1 MEEMAMPDADTTDI
15 NPNELD
21 EVYVAGTSS
30 ARAYH
35 LTATC
40 NRLKQEPHPR
50 DPAIAANWYRPCGYC
65 VSEGHPGGGSPSDA
79 AEEGDT
85 TDLTAADV
93 AAAMETLH
101 ADPDTP
107 EGLGEHGGLRTA
119 QLVAHFDSRYWHIEM
134 LLDRLR
140 DEGRVEQAFAYHP
153 SAGEPIS
160 TWRLVEVE
168 DE

>member
-1 MEEMAMPDADTTDI
+1 MPDADTTDI
-15 NPNELD
+15 NLDELD
-21 EVYVAGTSS
+21 EVYVAAGRFSS
-30 ARAYH
+30 RAFH
-35 LTATC
+35 LSRDC
-40 NRLKQEPHPR
+40 DRLERAPHPR
-50 DPAIAANWYRPCGYC
+50 DPAIAADWYQPCGYC
-65 VSEGHPGGGSPSDA
+65 VSEGHPFGGSPSDA

-93 AAAMETLH
+93 AAAMATLH
-101 ADPDTP
+101 ANPDIP

-140 DEGRVEQAFAYHP
+140 DEGRVEQAHAYHP
-153 SAGEPIS
+153 GAGEPIS
-160 TWRLVEVE
+160 TWRLTEAD